1 MASKYRNV
9 KTLVGHRWF
18 HSKGEAFRY
27 MDLLMLERAKEIKDL
42 KLQVKFPLHAGDN
55 VFIGHYIADFTYVDS
70 RTGERVVEDFK
81 GKETHLFKWKCKHL
95 EAEYNIKLLIT
106 KSRGKR

>member
-1 MASKYRNV
+1 MVGSK
-9 KTLVGHRWF
+9 WF
-18 HSKGEAFRY
+18 HSKSEAFRY

-42 KLQVKFPLHAGDN
+42 KIQVKFPLHAGDN

-81 GKETHLFKWKCKHL
+81 GHATALFKWKCKHL

-106 KSRGKR
+106 KSRGKK